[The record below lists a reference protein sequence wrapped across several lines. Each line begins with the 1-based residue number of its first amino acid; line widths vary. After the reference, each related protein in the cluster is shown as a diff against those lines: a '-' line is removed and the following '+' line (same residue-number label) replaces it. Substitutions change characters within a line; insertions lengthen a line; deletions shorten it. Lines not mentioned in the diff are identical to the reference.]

1 MYNFTDILD
10 SFLLRNA
17 CIQASRDKE
26 IELSLK
32 SILTDNDQHGKINAL
47 EVVKENKGSSDLQ
60 ARKILSFLN

>member
-1 MYNFTDILD
+1 MRVF
-10 SFLLRNA
+10 
-17 CIQASRDKE
+17 QASSDKE

-47 EVVKENKGSSDLQ
+47 EVVKENKGSSDSQ